1 MKKVIVNL
9 DENMWHG
16 KSTERLWT
24 KELDNNLYQVDNIP
38 IFAMNISLGDIV
50 EVENKNGE
58 LIYKKIKNKSKFY
71 TYRVIFND
79 ELTYK
84 KKEEFLQG
92 LITFGDYELYE
103 EMSIYAFS
111 ISCEFVPDF
120 YKQLELLENKKVLD
134 FEEADYH

>member
-9 DENMWHG
+9 DENLWHG
-16 KSTERLWT
+16 KSAERLWA
-24 KELDNNLYQVDNIP
+24 KELDNNLYQIDNIP

-50 EVENKNGE
+50 EIKNKNGE
-58 LIYKKIKNKSKFY
+58 LVYKKIKNKSKFC

-79 ELTYK
+79 ELTDK
-84 KKEEFLQG
+84 KKEEFLQR
-92 LITFGDYELYE
+92 LITFGVYEFYE
-103 EMSIYAFS
+103 DMSIYAFS
-111 ISCEFVPDF
+111 ISSEFVPDF